1 MKTENNIISEWLDK
15 NGDPKIYIQVLEEAL
30 ELQLKQQS
38 KMFSEE
44 EVLVLLH
51 KRDAYNFKTNAQ
63 SLLDWQ
69 TPKEWFEQFKN
80 K

>member
-44 EVLVLLH
+44 EVLLLLH
-51 KRDAYNFKTNAQ
+51 KRDKHSMDK
-63 SLLDWQ
+63 SLTFSSWQ
-69 TPKEWFEQFKN
+69 TPKEWFEKN
-80 K
+80 KNK

>member
-1 MKTENNIISEWLDK
+1 MKQT
-15 NGDPKIYIQVLEEAL
+15 AL
-30 ELQLKQQS
+30 EFIEQHLLLDDNWRRIFQQAKEIEKQQ
-38 KMFSEE
+38 KGYSEE

-51 KRDAYNFKTNAQ
+51 NRDAYNFKTNAK
-63 SLLDWQ
+63 SLQEWE